1 MIHSIDGPGLRNAH
15 TQEYLAYAQRGRIIH
30 RELAQLPRVHVI
42 ASIDHIR
49 GNLLFSASALSHF
62 QFVYHDATTYEPY
75 FYEKMYSAQVT
86 QSYSGISSSGIQY
99 VLSSL
104 TTNHL
109 KILLLISRETAGVK
123 EGLSFSA
130 LYEFCLNEMLVS
142 SEKSLQL
149 IMKEL
154 EVRMRVWIE
163 L

>member
-1 MIHSIDGPGLRNAH
+1 M
-15 TQEYLAYAQRGRIIH
+15 
-30 RELAQLPRVHVI
+30 I

-104 TTNHL
+104 TANHL

-154 EVRMRVWIE
+154 EVRVRVWIE
-163 L
+163 QQDHELIKEITSATSPQQNYVCNVSPKELKAFCDSL

>member
-1 MIHSIDGPGLRNAH
+1 M
-15 TQEYLAYAQRGRIIH
+15 
-30 RELAQLPRVHVI
+30 PRVHVI

-104 TTNHL
+104 TTTHL